1 MITPLQLTQED
12 VLRVLE
18 SVKDPEIDTVSI
30 IDLGMVEKVTIE
42 NKTVLIDILPT
53 FVGCPALEIIRNN
66 IIKAV
71 NIIEGVEETTCELY
85 QFSSLD
91 LRSNHQKRIF
101 RAKRVW
107 DCPSS

>member
-1 MITPLQLTQED
+1 MIAPLQLTQED

-30 IDLGMVEKVTIE
+30 IDLGMVEKVSIQ

-71 NIIEGVEETTCELY
+71 NIIEGVEETLVNFINSPT
-85 QFSSLD
+85 LD
-91 LRSNHQKRIF
+91 LRSNHPKRIF

-107 DCPSS
+107 NCSSS

>member
-1 MITPLQLTQED
+1 MIAPLQLTQED

-30 IDLGMVEKVTIE
+30 IDLGMVEKVSIQ

-71 NIIEGVEETTCELY
+71 NIIEDVEETLVNFINSPPWT
-85 QFSSLD
+85 SD
-91 LRSNHQKRIF
+91 RIT
-101 RAKRVW
+101 KKGIQG
-107 DCPSS
+107 